1 SLHIRATSLAQLGD
15 FDSGPRGGTV
25 HGQPD
30 GGDSLIGRANRS
42 CDRYG
47 RKEPDVRRSRPVPRG
62 RSPSGRATS
71 VTPAFFTPM
80 AEGPAGERNYQDL
93 RRQVE
98 SQMGRPPNERRI
110 MEIWTRRGNRDCVTA

>member
-1 SLHIRATSLAQLGD
+1 
-15 FDSGPRGGTV
+15 
-25 HGQPD
+25 
-30 GGDSLIGRANRS
+30 
-42 CDRYG
+42 
-47 RKEPDVRRSRPVPRG
+47 VPRG

-110 MEIWTRRGNRDCVTA
+110 MEIWTRRGNRDCVTAVGSPDPILGGTVTAIFDMGPHQPFVIYLRHSSDPDRQTPEVLGCNAYSVSEFAR